1 MRGLGALLVLA
12 GSGMAWVLH
21 RREATLAMRLGE
33 ALLEDLAVLR
43 YHVCVCRDPLPEI
56 LGKRLD
62 SGLGAERFWRPLLDR
77 LGAEK
82 SLASCWAESAG
93 ALPPPLDRLLEP
105 IGPLLAAGGGP
116 AGRAIEETREEL
128 TGFVRAEHIRQVQSG
143 RLSAAL
149 CLSGACL
156 LILVLI

>member
-1 MRGLGALLVLA
+1 MLFR
-12 GSGMAWVLH
+12 S
-21 RREATLAMRLGE
+21 
-33 ALLEDLAVLR
+33 
-43 YHVCVCRDPLPEI
+43 PLPEI

-82 SLASCWAESAG
+82 SLASCWAEAAG
-93 ALPPPLDRLLEP
+93 ALPPPLNRLLEP